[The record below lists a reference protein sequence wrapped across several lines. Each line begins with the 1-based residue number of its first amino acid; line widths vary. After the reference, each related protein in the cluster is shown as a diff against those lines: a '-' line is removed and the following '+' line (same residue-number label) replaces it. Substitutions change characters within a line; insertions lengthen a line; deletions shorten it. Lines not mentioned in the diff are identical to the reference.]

1 LNTTTFSWW
10 CIARSLGWIYLA
22 LMLASW
28 FLSDYLIFRPP
39 HASYHA
45 GGPYYRIPV
54 TATESIGMLAITGA
68 APRYVLLYA
77 HGNGEDLGPDLRNYL
92 SEFCAHGLDVY
103 AFDYRG
109 YGISDGRP
117 GTARACEDAEAAY
130 QHLVRDRK
138 IPPEQIILYGQLLGA
153 ALALDLAARHKTAG
167 LIVESGFISAFRV
180 KTVIP
185 ILPIDK
191 FRNNCRMR
199 EVRCPVLVM
208 HGMLDNVIP
217 FWHGQELY
225 RLAPKPK
232 LAFWPELAGHCD
244 IRCRCEAEYWRRLQ
258 EFLRLVD
265 LSRSSA
271 QSSASDKT
279 SE

>member
-1 LNTTTFSWW
+1 
-10 CIARSLGWIYLA
+10 
-22 LMLASW
+22 MLAGW

-39 HASYHA
+39 RASYRA

-54 TATESIGMLAITGA
+54 SATEFIGMLAITSA

-77 HGNGEDLGPDLRNYL
+77 HGNGEDLGLNLHTYL
-92 SEFCAHGLDVY
+92 SAFRDHGLDVY
-103 AFDYRG
+103 SFDYRG

-130 QHLVRDRK
+130 QHLVCDRK
-138 IPPEQIILYGQLLGA
+138 IPPDRIILYGQSLGA

-167 LIVESGFISAFRV
+167 LIVESGFVSAFRV

-185 ILPIDK
+185 LLPIDK
-191 FRNNCRMR
+191 YLNTCRMR

-208 HGMLDNVIP
+208 HGEQDQVIP

-225 RLAPKPK
+225 RLAPEPK
-232 LAFWPELAGHCD
+232 LAYWSELAGHCD
-244 IRCRCEAEYWRRLQ
+244 IRCRREGEYWQRLQ

-265 LSRSSA
+265 QTCRGAQPSA
-271 QSSASDKT
+271 GGKT
-279 SE
+279 GG